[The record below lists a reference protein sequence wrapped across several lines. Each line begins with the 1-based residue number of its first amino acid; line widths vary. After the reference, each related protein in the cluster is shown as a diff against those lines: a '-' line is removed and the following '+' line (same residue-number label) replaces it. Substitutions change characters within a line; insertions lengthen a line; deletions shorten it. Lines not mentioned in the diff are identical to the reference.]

1 MLFKSLH
8 IFFEIVV
15 FSTFEIFGSLK
26 AYFYFFDMCI
36 KSPSS
41 FAKGTPKG
49 EGEGGVAQVLRHVP
63 FWFIPLPA
71 GGGTSAFSM
80 VANHTTKNNKF
91 TATHNKQITNR

>member
-49 EGEGGVAQVLRHVP
+49 EGEGGVAQYLRL
-63 FWFIPLPA
+63 IKLDTKIEALSAGEYLP
-71 GGGTSAFSM
+71 SPYP
-80 VANHTTKNNKF
+80 
-91 TATHNKQITNR
+91 